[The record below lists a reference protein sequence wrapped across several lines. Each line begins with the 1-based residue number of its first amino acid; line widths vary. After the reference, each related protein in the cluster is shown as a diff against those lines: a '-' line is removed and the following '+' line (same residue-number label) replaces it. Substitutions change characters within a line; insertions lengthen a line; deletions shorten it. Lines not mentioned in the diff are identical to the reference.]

1 MAERREKSGKEVVI
15 YQAKSG
21 KIEFR
26 GDFKRDTIWGSLN
39 QIADLFG
46 RDKSVISRHIKNIYK
61 TGELTRNATV
71 AKIATVQ
78 KEGNRRV
85 TREIENYNLDI
96 ILSVG
101 YRVDSKQ
108 ATQFRI
114 WATRT
119 LKQHLLDG
127 YTINKKRIAQ
137 NYENFLSAVAGVKAL
152 LPAGETVNTEDVL
165 ELINAF
171 AGVWLS
177 LDAYDTETLPKEGAT
192 KKDITI
198 TAEELRDVLQNLKQD
213 LLDKEQAS
221 EHFGRERQKG
231 NLDGIVGNVFQSFCD
246 TDMYP
251 SVEEKAAH
259 LLYFMIKNH
268 PFTDGNK
275 RCGALAFVWFLRKA
289 GLLRAGITPEALTT
303 LTLLTAGSDPKDK
316 NKVIGLV
323 LQLLNQSY

>member
-1 MAERREKSGKEVVI
+1 MAERREKSDKEVVI

-26 GDFKRDTIWGSLN
+26 GDFNRDTIWGSLN
-39 QIADLFG
+39 QIAELFG

-137 NYENFLSAVAGVKAL
+137 SYENFLSAVAGVKAL

-177 LDAYDTETLPKEGAT
+177 LDAYDTENLPKEGAT
-192 KKDITI
+192 KKDIKI
-198 TAEELRDVLQNLKQD
+198 TAEE
-213 LLDKEQAS
+213 S
-221 EHFGRERQKG
+221 RQ
-231 NLDGIVGNVFQSFCD
+231 
-246 TDMYP
+246 
-251 SVEEKAAH
+251 
-259 LLYFMIKNH
+259 
-268 PFTDGNK
+268 
-275 RCGALAFVWFLRKA
+275 RKS
-289 GLLRAGITPEALTT
+289 ITS
-303 LTLLTAGSDPKDK
+303 G
-316 NKVIGLV
+316 
-323 LQLLNQSY
+323 

>member
-1 MAERREKSGKEVVI
+1 MAERREKSDKEVVI

-26 GDFKRDTIWGSLN
+26 GDFDHDTIWGSLN

-114 WATRT
+114 WATKT

-198 TAEELRDVLQNLKQD
+198 TAESN
-213 LLDKEQAS
+213 
-221 EHFGRERQKG
+221 
-231 NLDGIVGNVFQSFCD
+231 
-246 TDMYP
+246 
-251 SVEEKAAH
+251 
-259 LLYFMIKNH
+259 
-268 PFTDGNK
+268 
-275 RCGALAFVWFLRKA
+275 
-289 GLLRAGITPEALTT
+289 
-303 LTLLTAGSDPKDK
+303 
-316 NKVIGLV
+316 
-323 LQLLNQSY
+323 